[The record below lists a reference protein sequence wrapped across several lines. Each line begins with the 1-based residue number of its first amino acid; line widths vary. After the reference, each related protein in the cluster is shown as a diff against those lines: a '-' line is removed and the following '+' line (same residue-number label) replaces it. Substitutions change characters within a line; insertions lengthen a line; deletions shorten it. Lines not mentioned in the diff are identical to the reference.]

1 MGDIQQ
7 YKEKLWFPLESNPAL
22 LNEYISNLGFS
33 TDSHQFVDVFSTE
46 SWALDMIAQPVV
58 AVVALFP
65 MTEKVSKRRKELHAE
80 SVSGVSLAVGG
91 DTNVDGVWYV
101 KQRIRNACGTI
112 AVLHALAN
120 IPQSTQEV
128 IKCPSWLQTYL
139 LSSPTSSSPIDKA
152 DVLENDATIE
162 LFHEAATNHTINSTS
177 RGNKKDEIDMHF
189 ITFTHVDGRLYELD
203 GRLEQGP
210 IDHGSTTQAN
220 LLKDACGV
228 LQQLMEADLDE
239 VRFTIL
245 ALAPRSKA
253 GG

>member
-1 MGDIQQ
+1 MSGSLVLESSNLTTKPPRRVPCTAMHNFLVSLLSISSNISPQHLPPSPIINKMGDIQQ

-112 AVLHALAN
+112 GECDVLDDFALCCVYDCDTSD
-120 IPQSTQEV
+120 IISRRSSFVYPLLIMISHCTFH
-128 IKCPSWLQTYL
+128 PSQPSCMPLQIYRSL
-139 LSSPTSSSPIDKA
+139 HKKLSSVLRGFKPTSFP
-152 DVLENDATIE
+152 
-162 LFHEAATNHTINSTS
+162 
-177 RGNKKDEIDMHF
+177 
-189 ITFTHVDGRLYELD
+189 
-203 GRLEQGP
+203 
-210 IDHGSTTQAN
+210 
-220 LLKDACGV
+220 
-228 LQQLMEADLDE
+228 LQRPPHQLTKQMY
-239 VRFTIL
+239 
-245 ALAPRSKA
+245 
-253 GG
+253 